1 MSPETTPT
9 REGKNRKSFRLKVE
23 ILERAMDSGNIPENL
38 RNIKLLKELAAWED
52 KTLGLT
58 AWSSANVHSRNGH
71 NPDLVKRWVEVR
83 RRIALIMPH
92 RRTGRTLR
100 ESQKQEITL
109 RSEVKVLLLQN
120 EALLVLEERYQKQ
133 LRMAAR
139 DLDAANDRLRS
150 AGLATVPATF
160 QVP

>member
-23 ILERAMDSGNIPENL
+23 ILERATDSGNISENL

-120 EALLVLEERYQKQ
+120 EALLVLEERYQRQ

>member
-23 ILERAMDSGNIPENL
+23 ILERAADSGSIPENL

-58 AWSSANVHSRNGH
+58 AWTSANVHSKNGH
-71 NPDLVKRWVEVR
+71 NPDLVKRWVDVR
-83 RRIALIMPH
+83 GRIALIVPH